1 MTLYY
6 NERNAEK
13 VTTSL
18 SKKGRKPGTK
28 VSVASVSSTP
38 LQDSTDIDNEEDVKK
53 VEIQRRG
60 ANLAVRELAEYFGH
74 SLPESLPKLWEIVH
88 TVILTSDDETDP
100 QVLVNSL
107 SVLATVSPSLSPLLH
122 PRLTE
127 LLPRLL
133 HLSCHQLTAVR
144 SVMEMIEVKI
154 KCVLRYMVAVTLSQ
168 LARLL
173 TLEVM
178 TAVVEDLLPR
188 LEQAT
193 ERHYVKQGEV
203 LLALR

>member
-13 VTTSL
+13 ATN
-18 SKKGRKPGTK
+18 SKSKRGRKPGPR
-28 VSVASVSSTP
+28 ASAAAVSSTP

-88 TVILTSDDETDP
+88 TVILTSDSGPRVADTDP

-107 SVLATVSPSLSPLLH
+107 SVLATLAPSLSPLLH

-127 LLPRLL
+127 LMPRLL
-133 HLSCHQLTAVR
+133 QLSCHQLTAVR
-144 SVMEMIEVKI
+144 
-154 KCVLRYMVAVTLSQ
+154 
-168 LARLL
+168 
-173 TLEVM
+173 
-178 TAVVEDLLPR
+178 
-188 LEQAT
+188 
-193 ERHYVKQGEV
+193 
-203 LLALR
+203 

>member
-1 MTLYY
+1 M
-6 NERNAEK
+6 
-13 VTTSL
+13 

-88 TVILTSDDETDP
+88 TVILTSDSGARVAETDP
-100 QVLVNSL
+100 QLLVNSL
-107 SVLATVSPSLSPLLH
+107 SVLATLSASLSPLLH

-127 LLPRLL
+127 LLPCLL
-133 HLSCHQLTAVR
+133 RHSCHNLTAVR
-144 SVMEMIEVKI
+144 
-154 KCVLRYMVAVTLSQ
+154 
-168 LARLL
+168 
-173 TLEVM
+173 
-178 TAVVEDLLPR
+178 
-188 LEQAT
+188 
-193 ERHYVKQGEV
+193 
-203 LLALR
+203 